1 MPPASLPLDQRVTF
15 MRYGSGAKALARMAA
30 LALSLCGAAGAQ
42 AQDFGGFNRG
52 QRPGAFDFYVLALS
66 WSPTY
71 CETSDRPDPRQC
83 APGRDL
89 GFVVHG
95 LWPQYE
101 RGYPQNCSAVERA
114 PTRQAM
120 DVAGEIFPSEGL
132 ARHEWRK
139 HGTCSGLDPAAYF
152 RAVRDARAAVTVPEE
167 LKGGGPD
174 RRMAP
179 IEIARLF
186 VTANRGLRPDMMQV
200 ACSRGALQE
209 VRICFSRDLRGFQ
222 PCPELARQN
231 CRSRDIAVGA
241 AR

>member
-1 MPPASLPLDQRVTF
+1 MRDGQAGGRGLRV
-15 MRYGSGAKALARMAA
+15 RRGIAAA
-30 LALSLCGAAGAQ
+30 LAAALLSATGAGAQ
-42 AQDFGGFNRG
+42 DQGGFRG
-52 QRPGAFDFYVLALS
+52 GDRPGAFDFYVLALS

-71 CETSDRPDPRQC
+71 CETAARPDPRQC

-95 LWPQYE
+95 LWPQYA

-120 DVAGEIFPSEGL
+120 EIAGEVYPSEGL
-132 ARHEWRK
+132 ARYEWRK

-152 RAVRDARAAVTVPEE
+152 RATREARAAVTIPEAFQ
-167 LKGGGPD
+167 GAGPD
-174 RRMAP
+174 RRLAP

-186 VTANRGLRPDMMQV
+186 VAANRGLRPDMMQV
-200 ACSRGALQE
+200 ACARDALQE
-209 VRICFSRDLRGFQ
+209 VRICLTKDLRGFT
-222 PCPELARQN
+222 PCPDLARQN
-231 CRSRDIAVGA
+231 CRAREVTVGA

>member
-1 MPPASLPLDQRVTF
+1 MRDGILRRFGCAAACLLGLLPA
-15 MRYGSGAKALARMAA
+15 AAR
-30 LALSLCGAAGAQ
+30 
-42 AQDFGGFNRG
+42 AQDYGGFSRSD
-52 QRPGAFDFYVLALS
+52 RPGAFDFYVLALS

-71 CETSDRPDPRQC
+71 CETADRPDARQC
-83 APGRDL
+83 ASGRGL

-95 LWPQYE
+95 LWPQFE

-120 DVAGEIFPSEGL
+120 EVAGTVYPSEGL
-132 ARHEWRK
+132 ARYEWRK

-152 RAVRDARAAVTVPEE
+152 RAARDAREAVTIPDD
-167 LKGGGPD
+167 LKGGGPE

-186 VTANRGLRPDMMQV
+186 VAANRGLRPDMMQV
-200 ACSRGALQE
+200 ACARGALQE
-209 VRICFSRDLRGFQ
+209 VRICFSKDLRGFT

-231 CRSRDIAVGA
+231 CRAGTVTVGA
-241 AR
+241 GR

>member
-1 MPPASLPLDQRVTF
+1 
-15 MRYGSGAKALARMAA
+15 MRDGQGSDTANRGGRGLRRRIAAGLAAA
-30 LALSLCGAAGAQ
+30 LLPALVATTGAGAQ
-42 AQDFGGFNRG
+42 DVGGFRG
-52 QRPGAFDFYVLALS
+52 GDRPGAFDFYVLALS

-71 CETSDRPDPRQC
+71 CGTAARPDPRQC

-95 LWPQYE
+95 LWPQYA

-120 DVAGEIFPSEGL
+120 EIAGEVFPSEGL
-132 ARHEWRK
+132 ARYEWRK

-152 RAVRDARAAVTVPEE
+152 RATREARAAVTIPEE
-167 LKGGGPD
+167 LRGGGPD
-174 RRMAP
+174 RRLAP

-186 VTANRGLRPDMMQV
+186 VAANRGLRPDMMQV
-200 ACSRGALQE
+200 ACARDALQE
-209 VRICFSRDLRGFQ
+209 VRICLSKDLRGFT
-222 PCPELARQN
+222 PCPDLARQN
-231 CRSRDIAVGA
+231 CRAREVTVGA